1 MSFRVARLVALSFL
15 VAGSAAADCVPPN
28 CAAGG
33 GSPTTDCF
41 VAFAGTS
48 TMNVTCTD
56 GTSCDMDGQADGT
69 CTFDL
74 EACINV
80 AGLGSCAP
88 GSLSAPPTV
97 KPATTPTAQAL
108 ASALAGLDLASSAC
122 TAPGIPLPVTLSV
135 RGIKPGKAKLKIT
148 ATSGG
153 KKDADKLK
161 LTCMPSTTPI
171 SYAQQVEPIVTQKCA
186 YSGCH
191 DTFSASGGQVLD
203 PGKGFGNSVNAKASL
218 GNRVR
223 VKPGSISGS
232 EMARRLIGK
241 GIAPGGTMMPQG
253 CPGVPPNHGC
263 LTDAEKF
270 TILYWIATG
279 AAP

>member
-1 MSFRVARLVALSFL
+1 MPFRAASLLVLPFL
-15 VAGSAAADCVPPN
+15 VVGSAAADCVPPN

-33 GSPTTDCF
+33 GPAATDCF
-41 VAFAGTS
+41 VAFGGTT
-48 TMNVTCTD
+48 TMSLTCTD
-56 GTSCDMDGQADGT
+56 GTSCDMDGQADGK
-69 CTFDL
+69 CTFGL
-74 EACINV
+74 QACINV
-80 AGLGSCAP
+80 PGLGSCSPA
-88 GSLSAPPTV
+88 GLSAPPTV
-97 KPATTPTAQAL
+97 KPASNPTAQAL
-108 ASALAGLDLASSAC
+108 ASALAGLDLSASAC
-122 TAPGIPLPVTLSV
+122 TPPGIPVPVNLSV
-135 RGIKPGKAKLKIT
+135 RGIKAGKAKLKIT
-148 ATSGG
+148 ATSAG

-161 LTCMPSTTPI
+161 LSCMPTTTAI
-171 SYAQQVEPIVTQKCA
+171 SYAQQVEPIVTEKCA

-191 DTFSASGGQVLD
+191 DTFSAGGGQVLD
-203 PGKGFGNSVNAKASL
+203 QGKGFANSVNAHASL
-218 GNRVR
+218 GSRVR

-241 GIAPGGTMMPQG
+241 GMAAGGTMMPQG